1 MSVGLS
7 YIAAFGGGVISFAS
21 PCVLPIVPAYLSVV
35 TGVDVREDPG
45 EGARI
50 STRAAVARTT
60 LLFVAGFGLVFVVL
74 GMTASALGRSI
85 FRDHILIGRITGVVV
100 VVMGLFVLLS
110 ALGRFPA
117 FALGEKRFH
126 PRLAR
131 LGPFAAPV
139 AGVAFGFG
147 WTPCIGPILSAI
159 LAISANQRTIG
170 QGGLLLAFYAAG
182 LGVPFMITGLAY
194 NQLRGSLAFMRRHGN
209 QLSMVA
215 GAALVGFGLLLAFD
229 RFSLVTVALNGFFT
243 RIGLARLI
251 YLG

>member
-85 FRDHILIGRITGVVV
+85 FRDHILIGRVTGVVV

-147 WTPCIGPILSAI
+147 WTPCIGPVLGTILTLSATT
-159 LAISANQRTIG
+159 ASVG
-170 QGGLLLAFYAAG
+170 QGVVLLALYSAGLAVPFLATSLLADRLLLRLRRMRRAGRYLQIGAGTVTVG
-182 LGVPFMITGLAY
+182 LGVAIVT
-194 NQLRGSLAFMRRHGN
+194 NQLTVFSYWLLDTFP
-209 QLSMVA
+209 
-215 GAALVGFGLLLAFD
+215 LLA
-229 RFSLVTVALNGFFT
+229 
-243 RIGLARLI
+243 RIG
-251 YLG
+251 

>member
-1 MSVGLS
+1 MAVGLS

-21 PCVLPIVPAYLSVV
+21 PCVLPLVPAYLSVV
-35 TGVDVREDPG
+35 TGVDVRQDPG
-45 EGARI
+45 QGA
-50 STRAAVARTT
+50 TVPMRAAVARTT
-60 LLFVAGFGLVFVVL
+60 LLFVAGFGLVFVLL

-100 VVMGLFVLLS
+100 VAMGVFMLLS
-110 ALGRFPA
+110 TLGRFPA
-117 FALGEKRFH
+117 FALAEKRFH
-126 PRLAR
+126 PRLSR

-170 QGGLLLAFYAAG
+170 QGGLLLGFYAAG
-182 LGVPFMITGLAY
+182 LGVPFLVTGLAY
-194 NQLRGSLAFMRRHGN
+194 NQLRGSLSFLRRHGN
-209 QLSMVA
+209 QLSLIA